1 MTCLITHITT
11 FNSKLKKIAKL
22 FKHVT
27 ILKFSFTINCFTH
40 NGLHLSGYGKGLL
53 AKQLA
58 SLIYKMSCQ
67 KTE

>member
-1 MTCLITHITT
+1 M
-11 FNSKLKKIAKL
+11 KKIAKL

-27 ILKFSFTINCFTH
+27 ILEFSFTRKCFTQH
-40 NGLHLSGYGKGLL
+40 GLHLNGYGRGLL

-67 KTE
+67 KTEEPIILE